1 MMDKKE
7 EKEEE
12 KEADA
17 EAGAAPVPAAAGSG
31 NLREDLKSEDPE
43 VLRRAIGQ
51 ALAGRQ
57 KDLGRETEI
66 GRLGCRC
73 HSWRMDAL
81 RKGRLCVDV
90 IIVDPWM
97 LWGKDEV
104 DVIMV
109 DPWMVWGK
117 DEVVK
122 AMQSVLDGT
131 YRKVYTRDRR
141 GAPIPDRFVEQNQNR
156 VAQKYFQRNL
166 QDMQSLNRQ
175 EKIRSKLNGEKPSLP
190 DGSHTVNVLQK
201 GGLGALPPLDSE
213 VNEHWLFHG
222 TTAEAATGIAEN
234 DFRLDLS
241 GSNAGTLYGKGIY
254 LAENATKSDEYGE
267 GPKGPASTGEEAEMG
282 YEAPRPPPGP
292 PPPLVRTLWAR
303 SYILVCRSAL
313 GRVNYND
320 EQRPD
325 PDKLVKSCTDG
336 HFQSVLGDRLKLN
349 KTFREII
356 VYNDD
361 HVYPEFIV
369 KEHDCE
375 LDVLQSMWQVYSMPN
390 KGKISKSQLLD
401 LLLAIYQPP
410 DNEDDDLDQ
419 TFKEWDK
426 TGNGKIDWDDFL
438 SEVTQRV
445 KDKISCSGPE
455 RFAEVYRHADRPELN
470 EEGFQVVQQLGSG
483 EAMIMNNAFSRFF
496 KLCNVF
502 FSLHHKEEDD
512 SLTFHFPTKKEL
524 MYQAVRHNYPEMGD
538 SILVARG
545 HPQPFCGFAH
555 GRRQKEPGLVSISLT
570 LAVPTVADW
579 VSVPIQ
585 SVITS
590 ARALMLWHINHP
602 GMEEMRRLDQQFYV
616 ILTIHSWPRGRPFVP
631 VSEQGAEDVEEVT
644 TIDAGRRAGLP
655 YWCRY
660 QPRMVGSSTFLLS
673 DYLMLFLERLGEH
686 VDMHQS
692 LDGQELQHY
701 QCAVPDHEW
710 QRVKDRFY
718 GAYTLQKSAYRRAN
732 GGQAA
737 PGMSEHAEPR
747 FRTDRSLRVQQPLTL
762 YRPVPITP
770 RAPALV
776 IHNTFLELEEPEE
789 LGTGAFKRTIS
800 RSASPRTF
808 HNNLILVT

>member
-1 MMDKKE
+1 
-7 EKEEE
+7 
-12 KEADA
+12 
-17 EAGAAPVPAAAGSG
+17 
-31 NLREDLKSEDPE
+31 
-43 VLRRAIGQ
+43 
-51 ALAGRQ
+51 LAGRQ
-57 KDLGRETEI
+57 KDLEAEAR
-66 GRLGCRC
+66 
-73 HSWRMDAL
+73 L
-81 RKGRLCVDV
+81 RKLYQLPPDWDLQAFCNGKRLKGGLGGRKASTVV
-90 IIVDPWM
+90 AFQPQ
-97 LWGKDEV
+97 
-104 DVIMV
+104 
-109 DPWMVWGK
+109 PP
-117 DEVVK
+117 EVVK

-141 GAPIPDRFVEQNQNR
+141 GAPIPDRFVVKDVHR
-156 VAQKYFQRNL
+156 V
-166 QDMQSLNRQ
+166 LNDQVWREYCDTR

-292 PPPLVRTLWAR
+292 PPPLVRT

-369 KEHDCE
+369 KYERIFFHERFAAVYKAMLQRSIAGRFTGPTKEE

-455 RFAEVYRHADRPELN
+455 RFAEVYRQMLERKRSG
-470 EEGFQVVQQLGSG
+470 GFDGPDVG
-483 EAMIMNNAFSRFF
+483 ERAVLRM
-496 KLCNVF
+496 VW
-502 FSLHHKEEDD
+502 
-512 SLTFHFPTKKEL
+512 
-524 MYQAVRHNYPEMGD
+524 YQYCQNQR
-538 SILVARG
+538 
-545 HPQPFCGFAH
+545 
-555 GRRQKEPGLVSISLT
+555 
-570 LAVPTVADW
+570 
-579 VSVPIQ
+579 
-585 SVITS
+585 
-590 ARALMLWHINHP
+590 
-602 GMEEMRRLDQQFYV
+602 
-616 ILTIHSWPRGRPFVP
+616 
-631 VSEQGAEDVEEVT
+631 
-644 TIDAGRRAGLP
+644 TIDKMQLLDLLKAIN
-655 YWCRY
+655 
-660 QPRMVGSSTFLLS
+660 QPPANEHDDLDETFKEIDTKGDGVI
-673 DYLMLFLERLGEH
+673 DYDEFL
-686 VDMHQS
+686 
-692 LDGQELQHY
+692 QEIS
-701 QCAVPDHEW
+701 
-710 QRVKDRFY
+710 QRVQD
-718 GAYTLQKSAYRRAN
+718 GI
-732 GGQAA
+732 
-737 PGMSEHAEPR
+737 EC
-747 FRTDRSLRVQQPLTL
+747 
-762 YRPVPITP
+762 
-770 RAPALV
+770 
-776 IHNTFLELEEPEE
+776 
-789 LGTGAFKRTIS
+789 
-800 RSASPRTF
+800 
-808 HNNLILVT
+808 